1 MFSKTGCKFRGILGQ
16 PQGVKLTLFTVVK
29 PRNTGAGLGDHLLSG
44 RTGGGLLAEPR
55 SAVAVKPE
63 PGCSPSAWSDAPVC
77 RRSRGA
83 GALRPAPVVWGA
95 SPSQRQVPGLAP
107 SASPEPAGVGAS
119 ASPLLLEIRRG
130 PGTLLVAVSQIASAS
145 ERADAV
151 ERRVPVGDAFAQKN
165 LLFHAWKEV
174 AGISCWDTHRD
185 NRL

>member
-1 MFSKTGCKFRGILGQ
+1 MKPTLYALG
-16 PQGVKLTLFTVVK
+16 K
-29 PRNTGAGLGDHLLSG
+29 PRNPGAGRGFQLLSG
-44 RTGGGLLAEPR
+44 RTGGGLLGECR

-63 PGCSPSAWSDAPVC
+63 SGCSPSAWSQAPVC

-83 GALRPAPVVWGA
+83 CALRPVPAVWGV
-95 SPSQRQVPGLAP
+95 SPSQRQAPGLAP

-119 ASPLLLEIRRG
+119 ATPLLLEIVSG
-130 PGTLLVAVSQIASAS
+130 PSTSLVDVRQIASVS

-151 ERRVPVGDAFAQKN
+151 DRRVPVGDAFAQKN